1 MRPLMVKY
9 QWILKKGER
18 PVSSPFASR
27 LARTL
32 TPYVPGEQP
41 VTRRL
46 IKLNTNEN
54 PYPPAPAVREAIA
67 SAAAD
72 LRLYPDPRCAVL
84 SDAIAGRH
92 GCGLTGANVF
102 VGNGSD
108 EVLAFSFLAFF
119 DPDSAILFPDI
130 TYSFYPVF
138 AKLFSI
144 PYRTVPLS
152 GDFTVDVDAMCAPS
166 GGVVFAN
173 PNAPTSIELPLAQ
186 VKKIIEAQPR
196 DVVLVDEAYIEF
208 GNASAVS
215 LINDHPNLLVVKT
228 FSKSHSLA
236 GLRVGYAL
244 GDEGLIRTLT
254 DVKDSFN
261 SYPVDRLAQAG
272 AAAAMREE
280 AYCRKT
286 IEAIRKT
293 REESAAALRSM
304 GFAMPDSHANFLFM
318 RHERVHAEELM
329 RRLRERGIIVRRFTG
344 ERTADRLRVTVGT
357 EEEMRALIKGLEEI
371 LG

>member
-1 MRPLMVKY
+1 MP
-9 QWILKKGER
+9 
-18 PVSSPFASR
+18 SPYASR

-41 VTRRL
+41 AARRL

-54 PYPPAPAVREAIA
+54 PYPPAPAVLEAIA
-67 SAAAD
+67 AAAGD
-72 LRLYPDPRCAVL
+72 LRLYPDPGCAAL
-84 SDAIAGRH
+84 REAIARRH
-92 GCGLTGANVF
+92 GCGLTGQNVF

-119 DPDSAILFPDI
+119 DPGSPIVFPDI

-144 PYRTVPLS
+144 PYRTVPLNP
-152 GDFTVDVDAMCAPS
+152 DFTLDVHGMSSPS

-173 PNAPTSIELPLAQ
+173 PNAPTAIELPLSQ
-186 VKKIIEAQPR
+186 VRRIVAAHPGK
-196 DVVLVDEAYIEF
+196 VVLLDEAYIEF
-208 GNASAVS
+208 GNESAVR
-215 LINDHPNLLVVKT
+215 LIKEYPNLLVVKT
-228 FSKSHSLA
+228 FSKSHALA

-244 GDEGLIRTLT
+244 GDEGLIKTLN

-272 AAAAMREE
+272 AAAALCEE
-280 AYCRKT
+280 AYYKKT

-293 REESAAALRSM
+293 RDQSAAALRAM
-304 GFAMPDSHANFLFM
+304 GFMMPDSNANFLFM
-318 RHERVHAEELM
+318 QHERVHAIELM
-329 RRLRERGIIVRRFTG
+329 RRLREREIVVRRFTL
-344 ERTADRLRVTVGT
+344 ERIKNRLRVTVGT
-357 EEEMRALIKGLEEI
+357 EEQMGALISELKKI